1 MRTPTMPIESLEE
14 FGNRW
19 RDRALKAELEVKRL
33 AVLQDAVKR
42 VRRIADQLAQDDD
55 TESIASDLYTALA
68 SVAALDAEQTANE

>member
-1 MRTPTMPIESLEE
+1 MPIESLEE

-42 VRRIADQLAQDDD
+42 VRCIADQLAQDDD
-55 TESIASDLYTALA
+55 TEPIASDLYTALA
-68 SVAALDAEQTANE
+68 SVAALDAKQTANE